1 MVGSCNAT
9 ALGDQLQIPS
19 YGHGCGVETRLSNTV
34 LKVESSPEILRFDAG
49 ISAGATRLNA
59 EIEPPVLACK
69 SFFTSQGDF
78 VNQADLERQ
87 WAALKELLRTAT
99 FAEQEVLEVLS
110 SGILQTETGKAIAGV
125 FADAILR
132 SIRPVGE
139 LTTASLR
146 EIVDVLCHLPPG
158 KWQAAF
164 GENVR
169 FASGQSSEGVAGFI
183 QSHLNHSSVQR
194 DEQIANNELASDSQW
209 EAIKQIT
216 VKARQYIHRSSESS
230 LNSVLMMLED
240 VYRCRPTMKEAQSL
254 IADFLCELGQ
264 PVHSDRVRWPDRF
277 LNEVETLNDQLKPVE
292 DNKETWLQWL
302 VGPSWLESLAGHPV
316 SLSAPL
322 KALAIPVRTLWG
334 KLSSETAPE
343 SPLSSDPSTADSV
356 QPDFNLPKAKAS
368 APSLL
373 SYLQS
378 FERNAD
384 FHTSVATTGPR
395 IPESFVGKLLWAS
408 KMLDTFG
415 ARRLDNSH
423 VSTACPDPKSSR
435 HSRTYGADEFP
446 APSFDTLP
454 TPLQTSIRSAPQWP
468 ALGQFA
474 AQVDDV
480 VSQIVHNMMPWDS
493 AHCSDVEEVRVL
505 LEPFTSFDHPP
516 VYQPPSETLSDQP
529 SVSLENSLLALNVVG
544 EQLQSWLARMSASL
558 VSSGVAVLSRTGDL
572 IEQHPGKTAGVFA
585 AYMAISN
592 FYANWFLPE
601 PEEMVD
607 PLQGLVPELYDEAEQ
622 YFIREY
628 TLEGVAD
635 LLQELPDFAEKAKQL
650 VSQSDYLDPCDDP
663 QLAEDIEALLLNLI
677 PGTQNVTYQNCLDE
691 TIRLAV
697 LDAQDELHD
706 DSVNGSPIRVAVAS
720 SADASLD
727 HKTSF
732 IVDNLAIPYSM
743 LEIDGHAYAR
753 LMIEATL
760 RLLDAEISVQ
770 PGEEIAPGVT
780 IEQGADKFIDT
791 FMAARTIFDPAFF
804 MQKIINKTID
814 DSDLPRYLRSRL
826 TFDTEFK
833 VIFRTY
839 RGGQQDHL
847 PLYSD
852 RSKSFTLVD
861 LFAGQHDKD
870 KVFREQVII
879 EWGQGYT
886 RKFISAVAE
895 NNFQSLY
902 KDKMQEVTSQSE
914 VADLWKL
921 DKKRQL
927 LHAVEVYSKGENS
940 TASGKKV
947 ATDFLQGNIKVK
959 PIAIRNSGLSSPEK
973 VVNAVF
979 LSRDYSPNGLF
990 VFLGAEGKVIEC
1002 PVDLFKTGG
1011 KSIEEYPDL
1020 RHELSNRI
1028 TLKAL
1033 LSRDETDF
1041 KYSQGLFKLDDGFW
1055 IFPDIT
1061 FKVPYQPIIFG
1072 APDSVDDVFEELYE
1086 RQAHKM
1092 MSDIDT
1098 LSSTFDERNADQ
1110 LLEFASD
1117 ALAMLSM
1124 SMGPPG
1130 SGVILRGLTLLFGL
1144 GSSAADYA
1152 RGLVA
1157 DDPKHSDQHKAN
1169 GIRGAVFELAAPFLG
1184 KLLGKTF
1191 SKAASSRISATIIE
1205 RMKSLGHLPQGVVK
1219 YLPDYSK
1226 GAEVLSHATNKIP
1239 KWIKPVVKDA
1249 AETAQKFE
1257 NKFKS
1262 YRVVNKLNRLKKGP
1276 EVAQKLMDKSRVVYF
1291 AGPKEGYVYKGFV
1304 MRGDMRPP
1312 AEIFED
1318 GFKLRTP
1325 VTDVSQVNG
1334 MKGGFGGGKNAL
1346 DPDGAGISASSYY
1359 KDAGAGAYFYGGGR
1373 GGHTYVIDAR
1383 ELTGYDLYKNHNYF
1397 SLNPSETGFKSLEIN
1412 YGTNIPGSKV
1422 LGAYDAKGDFIPN
1435 PRAINRS
1442 LAASAPVPLNVEAV
1456 PLPFKNQ
1463 FQNKNFTTTLHPPV
1477 S

>member
-1 MVGSCNAT
+1 
-9 ALGDQLQIPS
+9 
-19 YGHGCGVETRLSNTV
+19 VETRLSNTV

-384 FHTSVATTGPR
+384 FHASVATTGPR
-395 IPESFVGKLLWAS
+395 IPESFVGKLLYAFNV
-408 KMLDTFG
+408 LDTFG
-415 ARRLDNSH
+415 ALRLDNSH

-601 PEEMVD
+601 PEQAVD
-607 PLQGLVPELYDEAEQ
+607 PLQGLELYPDAAPDENSVVH
-622 YFIREY
+622 EY
-628 TLEGVAD
+628 IVEGLED
-635 LLQELPDFAEKAKQL
+635 LFEVFPEFASEVKKL
-650 VSQSDYLDPCDDP
+650 ISKSDYSDPTDDP
-663 QLAEDIEALLLNLI
+663 QLIENLETLLQQSV
-677 PGTQNVTYQNCLDE
+677 PGNQNVTYQDYLHEITVLAASDAHDE
-691 TIRLAV
+691 IEADSDSESTSETAV
-697 LDAQDELHD
+697 TTDAD
-706 DSVNGSPIRVAVAS
+706 
-720 SADASLD
+720 
-727 HKTSF
+727 
-732 IVDNLAIPYSM
+732 
-743 LEIDGHAYAR
+743 R
-753 LMIEATL
+753 LMVGMSENIRKRRSLGGDGVMFSNVQMSENGVAAHDSASWL
-760 RLLDAEISVQ
+760 IQAGQRSLDAEISIG

-780 IEQGADKFIDT
+780 ITQAADLFIKDFVEQQLI
-791 FMAARTIFDPAFF
+791 MDPSLFVLSAVES
-804 MQKIINKTID
+804 IIAG
-814 DSDLPRYLRSRL
+814 SDLPKKLKKIVK
-826 TFDTEFK
+826 FDTL
-833 VIFRTY
+833 FRVEYITPKPNGKNADY
-839 RGGQQDHL
+839 FVETSRN
-847 PLYSD
+847 
-852 RSKSFTLVD
+852 KSFTLAELIMGRHEKERESREEIKIAWPEVYTEGFKSSVKEYNVWED
-861 LFAGQHDKD
+861 YQKRSDKI
-870 KVFREQVII
+870 F
-879 EWGQGYT
+879 
-886 RKFISAVAE
+886 
-895 NNFQSLY
+895 
-902 KDKMQEVTSQSE
+902 SQSKTFE
-914 VADLWKL
+914 AWKENFKFKL
-921 DKKRQL
+921 H
-927 LHAVEVYSKGENS
+927 HAVSDYLNGTDTSEYGRNIADKYLNGEIRVRPIGIRQGKYSDTFRVS
-940 TASGKKV
+940 
-947 ATDFLQGNIKVK
+947 D
-959 PIAIRNSGLSSPEK
+959 
-973 VVNAVF
+973 AVF
-979 LSRDYSPNGLF
+979 LSDATRVVSSDNPKGLF
-990 VFLGAEGKVIEC
+990 IFLDGDPAVIES
-1002 PVDLFKTGG
+1002 PASLFEKDG
-1011 KSIEEYPDL
+1011 KSIEEFPEL
-1020 RHELSNRI
+1020 RSELSKRI
-1028 TLKAL
+1028 PLKNL
-1033 LSRDETDF
+1033 LARDEDDF
-1041 KYSQGLFKLDDGFW
+1041 NYSQGKFEWSFNPVHMFKNYKWPYTPIVFGRMDGPTYYGENNDAFKDLFEVKVDKAKSDMDTMTSTWAERTTDKLLGILTDALTGFA
-1055 IFPDIT
+1055 
-1061 FKVPYQPIIFG
+1061 IILALPG
-1072 APDSVDDVFEELYE
+1072 APTAGIAFAMGAGASANSYV
-1086 RQAHKM
+1086 RGM
-1092 MSDIDT
+1092 MSDDP
-1098 LSSTFDERNADQ
+1098 
-1110 LLEFASD
+1110 LEAY
-1117 ALAMLSM
+1117 
-1124 SMGPPG
+1124 
-1130 SGVILRGLTLLFGL
+1130 R
-1144 GSSAADYA
+1144 
-1152 RGLVA
+1152 
-1157 DDPKHSDQHKAN
+1157 HKAN
-1169 GIRGAVFELAAPFLG
+1169 AIKGMIGQIAGPYIGRQLGRVFSTAVD
-1184 KLLGKTF
+1184 
-1191 SKAASSRISATIIE
+1191 SRIANKIIARLRE
-1205 RMKSLGHLPQGVVK
+1205 ANFLPKEITKHFPAYGRTASPLLEKANKIEKWIAPRVRNNFIIQDKINRKFTNTMVVGRLKSLG
-1219 YLPDYSK
+1219 
-1226 GAEVLSHATNKIP
+1226 A
-1239 KWIKPVVKDA
+1239 
-1249 AETAQKFE
+1249 
-1257 NKFKS
+1257 
-1262 YRVVNKLNRLKKGP
+1262 KGP
-1276 EVAQKLMDKSRVVYF
+1276 EVAQRLMDRSRVLYF
-1291 AGPKEGYVYKGFV
+1291 SDPKAGYMYRGFA
-1304 MRGDMRPP
+1304 MRGDARSPLDV
-1312 AEIFED
+1312 FSN
-1318 GFKLRTP
+1318 GFKSSGSG
-1325 VTDVSQVNG
+1325 VQ
-1334 MKGGFGGGKNAL
+1334 
-1346 DPDGAGISASSYY
+1346 ASGYY
-1359 KDAGAGAYFYGGGR
+1359 NTNGAGAFHKGGKQGGYTYLIDGR
-1373 GGHTYVIDAR
+1373 GIAGSDVAR
-1383 ELTGYDLYKNHNYF
+1383 NINWRAGSGLRMG
-1397 SLNPSETGFKSLEIN
+1397 SNPYQLSYAKD
-1412 YGTNIPGSKV
+1412 IPGSIV
-1422 LGAYDAKGDFIPN
+1422 LGAYDSAGKFIPN
-1435 PRAINRS
+1435 PNALSRAIEKSMPNPFVDAIPFPIKNIVQDKNSTR
-1442 LAASAPVPLNVEAV
+1442 APIKL
-1456 PLPFKNQ
+1456 
-1463 FQNKNFTTTLHPPV
+1463 FQ
-1477 S
+1477 